1 MKLKFWV
8 DEMKVKRVKSFFFL
22 LLLLLL
28 ASECTQAK
36 NAL

>member
-8 DEMKVKRVKSFFFL
+8 DEMMVKRVKSFFFL